1 MKTLTKTITIA
12 AIACGMIMVVFAFV
26 LKKPANSTG
35 QDLGKID
42 SQPFPELLVRN
53 EALKQ
58 TAEWESNVHRVSA
71 LSSRLIE
78 NPQDAEALTELAHI
92 YCIEARVTGEHGY
105 YFPSVLNMLDQVLS
119 QNNLNEKSLIEAT
132 TLKANV
138 LLSQHRFHE
147 GLIVAEKA
155 HAMNPYSSQAFAALI
170 DANVE
175 LGNYGRAV
183 ELTDQLMNI
192 RPGLEAYAR
201 ASYLRELHGDL
212 EGAIEAMK
220 MAVEAGYPGYENTE
234 WTRITLAELYE
245 KTGDIAMAE
254 NTYRISMQLRENNP
268 FAQGGLARILIGKGQ
283 YAEAEAMLKTALA
296 VVPEIGFQEDLFS
309 LYKAWG
315 KEQAANEAFAG
326 IVEMIEDDEAHGHK
340 VDLDYAKIL
349 FDLKGDIKSA
359 LPRVLNE
366 YQDRPDNIEVNK
378 VLAQIYAA
386 EGKLELAKMHY
397 AKAIRTG
404 YSSPELSELK
414 ATLS

>member
-1 MKTLTKTITIA
+1 MKTLMKTLTIA
-12 AIACGMIMVVFAFV
+12 AIACGMIMAVFAFI
-26 LKKPANSTG
+26 LNKPADTAG
-35 QDLGKID
+35 QELGKSE

-58 TAEWESNVHRVSA
+58 TAEWESNVHRVST
-71 LSSRLIE
+71 LSSRLIQ

-105 YFPSVLNMLDQVLS
+105 YFPAVLNMLDQVLS

-138 LLSQHRFHE
+138 LLSQHRFQE
-147 GLIVAEKA
+147 GLVVAEKA
-155 HAMNPYSSQAFAALI
+155 HAMNPYSAQAFAALI

-175 LGNYGRAV
+175 LGNYNRAV
-183 ELTDQLMNI
+183 ELTDQMMNV

-245 KTGDIAMAE
+245 KTGNLEMAE

-268 FAQGGLARILIGKGQ
+268 FAQGGLARILIDKGL

-296 VVPEIGFQEDLFS
+296 AVPEIGFQEDLFK
-309 LYKAWG
+309 LYKTWG
-315 KEQAANEAFAG
+315 KEQEADAAFAG
-326 IVEMIEDDEAHGHK
+326 IIEMIEDDEAHGHK

-349 FDLKGDIKSA
+349 IDLKNDINGA

-366 YQDRPDNIEVNK
+366 YQDRPENIEVNK

-404 YSSPELSELK
+404 YSSPELLELK